1 MAHKK
6 NSQGQALLEFALIIT
21 VLLMMMF
28 LIVESARILWAWN
41 TVQNA
46 AREGARYAITG
57 QFTDPC
63 DSTELPKFAAICDD
77 TQTEA
82 RRVASIINV
91 AHQGLS
97 GLPLNETSGAFE
109 DDYYYQIEVWGVNE
123 FGQIQADFGGIPN
136 TPVVVRAFYR
146 VPIITPLLQ
155 PIIPSIPV
163 FGQVTMNNE
172 SFGQL
177 GNANQ
182 GQGVPP
188 ELPPIPT
195 AGVTPSPTPTPTDT
209 PSPTPGPTST
219 DIPEPTLT
227 PSATPDYC
235 GLEFEGSPVAGN
247 NFVFVTGEIG
257 RLVTI
262 IDTYSGLTLG
272 QGTLLDRNNHAC
284 PGFLSIPLIGN
295 LVEGHLILAESDN
308 TNDQFDTAW
317 VLSAPPTPTSS
328 PTNTVAPTQPATA
341 TPTQTLTPT
350 PAGPFIVLQPN
361 CGSAPNV
368 QFVVQGFNWPTNTNI
383 SLYWNSTQLQST
395 INTGSQTSFSQTWQ
409 KFGLTSD
416 GGIYTYQVVAIASG
430 ITPKVATFRTPCE
443 NITPTPVT
451 ATATPSPAPADLLI
465 VGPPQLI
472 STPPIVAYQ
481 PVDFRVVISN
491 TGDIPVESQFFVDVF
506 LDPTTILTNSI
517 PIDQSGGYQGVGSL
531 AGRESRAITI
541 SVPLGFKN
549 ESADPA
555 NPADHEVYGM
565 VDSLIQINESDETNN
580 ISAQLLYDQVTPA
593 PTPTPTA
600 APSTGIDNIVG
611 IVYRPSDKGLSPL
624 LRARV
629 LLVEVSTS
637 NIVGSTTSDPQTG
650 FYQFS
655 NLPQT
660 TYTVMACGSLST
672 DLGTVEYFGWR
683 TAIALPYTFPVN
695 IYTDDSVS
703 CPPQFP

>member
-6 NSQGQALLEFALIIT
+6 NSQGQALVEFALIIT

-28 LIVESARILWAWN
+28 LIIESARILWAWN

-63 DSTELPKFAAICDD
+63 DSAQLPKFTDICDG
-77 TQTEA
+77 TETETL
-82 RRVASIINV
+82 RVASIINV

-109 DDYYYQIEVWGVNE
+109 DDYYYQIEVWGVNDQYT
-123 FGQIQADFGGIPN
+123 FQKDFGGIPN
-136 TPVVVRAFYR
+136 QPVIVRAFYR

-155 PIIPSIPV
+155 PILPSIPV

-188 ELPPIPT
+188 ELPPIAT
-195 AGVTPSPTPTPTDT
+195 AGVTPSPTFTPTNT

-219 DIPEPTLT
+219 ETPTPTYT
-227 PSATPDYC
+227 PSPTPDYC
-235 GLEFEGSPVAGN
+235 GLEFEEPPIAGN
-247 NFVFVTGEIG
+247 NYVYITGEIG
-257 RLVTI
+257 RVVTI
-262 IDTYSGLTLG
+262 IDATTGLTLG
-272 QGTLLDRNNHAC
+272 QETLLDRNNHAC
-284 PGFLSIPLIGN
+284 PGFLSVPLTGS
-295 LVEGHLILAESDN
+295 LVNGHLILAESDN
-308 TNDQFDTAW
+308 ISDNFATAW
-317 VLSAPPTPTSS
+317 VLPGTPTPTVS

-350 PAGPFIVLQPN
+350 PSGPYISLQPN

-368 QFVVQGFNWPTNTNI
+368 QFTVQGFNWPQNTTI
-383 SLYWNSTQLQST
+383 SLYWNGTQLQST

-409 KFGLTSD
+409 KFGLED
-416 GGIYTYQVVAIASG
+416 GQTYQVVAAASG
-430 ITPKVATFRTPCE
+430 ISQKTATFKTPCD
-443 NITPTPVT
+443 NVT
-451 ATATPSPAPADLLI
+451 ATPMTSTPTPSPAPADLLI
-465 VGPPQLI
+465 VGPPELI

-506 LDPTTILTNSI
+506 LDPTTVLTNSI
-517 PIDQSGGYQGVGSL
+517 PINQSGGYQGIGSL

-549 ESADPA
+549 ESANNDA
-555 NPADHEVYGM
+555 NHEVYGM
-565 VDSLIQINESDETNN
+565 VDSLEQINESDETNN
-580 ISAQLLYDQVTPA
+580 ISAQLLYNQVTPA
-593 PTPTPTA
+593 PTPTPIATPVA
-600 APSTGIDNIVG
+600 GADNIVG

-629 LLVEVSTS
+629 LLVDVSTS
-637 NIVGSTTSDPQTG
+637 NIVGTTTSDPLTG
-650 FYQFS
+650 IYQFN
-655 NLPQT
+655 NLPT
-660 TYTVMACGSLST
+660 ATYTVMACGSLSM

-683 TAIALPYTFPVN
+683 TSITLPYGYPVN
-695 IYTDDSVS
+695 IYTDDSVA
-703 CPPQFP
+703 CPPAFP